1 MKVELKEVHIGKAIE
16 EKFKKTD
23 LNKSEFGRM
32 IGVPQ
37 QHVNRLFERETIETG
52 KLVRVSRAL
61 DFNFFTLFCVC
72 PHHISANLSAVS
84 LGEGDSYNNIGDAG
98 LILEL
103 EKAKAATASAER
115 EMQLL
120 EDQIKTLK
128 SQLADKDEIIKLY
141 KEKSQN

>member
-1 MKVELKEVHIGKAIE
+1 MNVELKEVHIGKAIE

-72 PHHISANLSAVS
+72 PHNISANLSAVS
-84 LGEGDSYNNIGDAG
+84 LEEGSSYNNIGDGSLLA
-98 LILEL
+98 EL
-103 EKAKAATASAER
+103 EKAKAATVAAER
-115 EMQLL
+115 EKELL
-120 EDQIKTLK
+120 SDQIEILK
-128 SQLADKDEIIKLY
+128 SQLADKDEIIRLY
-141 KEKSQN
+141 KEKSKN

>member
-1 MKVELKEVHIGKAIE
+1 MNIELKEVHIGKAIE

-61 DFNFFTLFCVC
+61 DFNFFSLFCAS
-72 PHHISANLSAVS
+72 PHNISANLSAVS
-84 LGEGDSYNNIGDAG
+84 LGEGNSYNNIGDLA
-98 LILEL
+98 LIAEL
-103 EKAKAATASAER
+103 EKVKAEKAAAER
-115 EMQLL
+115 ENKLL
-120 EDQIKTLK
+120 SDQIETLK
-128 SQLADKDEIIKLY
+128 SQLADKDEIIRLH
-141 KEKSQN
+141 KEKSKN